1 MNSVE
6 APPRQVSGHLDRAAM
21 GRFEVFLFSAIAC
34 VLMTR
39 AFLAATG
46 YPQVGGDG
54 LHIAHVLWGGLLMGV
69 GVVMPLV
76 GMGSHNRLRA
86 ALVAG
91 IGFGLFID
99 EIGKFLTKTVDY
111 FYQPAVA
118 IIYAVFVAFY
128 LVVRELLRLRTLTPA
143 RRVALAATALSDQL
157 LGELDETHRL
167 AALALIEGMP
177 EPAAEAIRRALLEAP
192 VTSSRFEH
200 RLTEWRNHFAAAV
213 ARLSGRRGVRIVG
226 LGVIGLEIASTVLW
240 SIGRIVDTSSP
251 TDTSELGAL
260 LSSVVSALLMSL
272 GIALLLRRR
281 RVAGLRS
288 LSAALTVDL
297 LVTMVFEFASTQF
310 GALVGFTIQL
320 LLLIGVRTAMAAEQ
334 EVAPELPRTAATRT
348 EPSPAAA
355 VSR

>member
-1 MNSVE
+1 VNSVE

-69 GVVMPLV
+69 GVVMLLV

-157 LGELDETHRL
+157 LGELDETTGSPR
-167 AALALIEGMP
+167 
-177 EPAAEAIRRALLEAP
+177 
-192 VTSSRFEH
+192 
-200 RLTEWRNHFAAAV
+200 WR
-213 ARLSGRRGVRIVG
+213 
-226 LGVIGLEIASTVLW
+226 
-240 SIGRIVDTSSP
+240 
-251 TDTSELGAL
+251 
-260 LSSVVSALLMSL
+260 
-272 GIALLLRRR
+272 
-281 RVAGLRS
+281 
-288 LSAALTVDL
+288 
-297 LVTMVFEFASTQF
+297 
-310 GALVGFTIQL
+310 
-320 LLLIGVRTAMAAEQ
+320 
-334 EVAPELPRTAATRT
+334 
-348 EPSPAAA
+348 
-355 VSR
+355 